1 MSKDSLV
8 EVAFGNGTHQW
19 CQTSTGINVD
29 VANVTEPTDTKY
41 LPLALH
47 MKGFKPHL
55 ILQPLK
61 SESLQRRVEWTRLV
75 LVRGAPWSI
84 GHDLLVLLGT
94 MLQ

>member
-1 MSKDSLV
+1 MLDGQHGVSLLV
-8 EVAFGNGTHQW
+8 TCPKTAW
-19 CQTSTGINVD
+19 WRWRYVD

-61 SESLQRRVEWTRLV
+61 SESLQHRVEWT
-75 LVRGAPWSI
+75 
-84 GHDLLVLLGT
+84 
-94 MLQ
+94 